1 MKRETKLGLL
11 HPGAM
16 GVSVGRALQ
25 SAGHTVIWLPEG
37 RSAATRARA
46 DTAGF
51 STAADLTE
59 LVAGTAGIVSVCP
72 PDAAL
77 AQARQVK
84 AAGFS
89 GIYLDANAVAPATA
103 RELQMLLG
111 DGFVDGGIIGPPANQ
126 AGSTR
131 LYLSGE
137 RSGEVARWFAGSL
150 LQAHVIEGPAGC
162 ASALKMCYAAYTK
175 GSSALLLAIRAL
187 AQAEGVED
195 TLLGEWEISQQALI
209 KRSEGAAR
217 GSAPKAWRFVG
228 EMEEIAASFADQGLP
243 DGFHL
248 AAAEVYRRL
257 NDFKDRENLSIEEV
271 LAALR

>member
-1 MKRETKLGLL
+1 
-11 HPGAM
+11 
-16 GVSVGRALQ
+16 
-25 SAGHTVIWLPEG
+25 
-37 RSAATRARA
+37 
-46 DTAGF
+46 
-51 STAADLTE
+51 
-59 LVAGTAGIVSVCP
+59 
-72 PDAAL
+72 
-77 AQARQVK
+77 
-84 AAGFS
+84 
-89 GIYLDANAVAPATA
+89 
-103 RELQMLLG
+103 
-111 DGFVDGGIIGPPANQ
+111 
-126 AGSTR
+126 
-131 LYLSGE
+131 
-137 RSGEVARWFAGSL
+137 
-150 LQAHVIEGPAGC
+150 
-162 ASALKMCYAAYTK
+162 MCYAAYTK